1 MGTVYM
7 AYDIQLDR
15 RVAIKVI
22 SPEISE
28 SMDEAQI
35 ESILKRFQAEA
46 KLAAMIDHPNVV
58 RIYSFNQDTIEID
71 GVMQDFDYLVMEL
84 FSGRT
89 LRNTMDISGF
99 EHQEEIENWIEKYLI
114 PLLDGLQ
121 KVHESGI
128 IHRDIKP
135 ENFMM
140 KDEVPKLADFGL
152 SLGFSIPSITG
163 NMADIFGSIT
173 YMAPEQFYNFSMAR
187 EPADIYSIGKILYE
201 LVDGKIS
208 EKTKPFKQVMLSNPD
223 TDYLRSLNCIIM
235 AATEENPNQRIGSAL
250 DLKSRL
256 LQLIHCPVVPP
267 SLIPQKPA
275 SRFLTKKVVISISS
289 LALLV
294 ITLSIIHFSLNQR
307 PLHTTHSP
315 PSQEVEKITYLAY
328 PDTIQESLRSGDGS
342 MLHLIPPA
350 TIRFSSNTIL
360 NSKEFS
366 TEPFYLSEMPI
377 TNQQYVD
384 FLNKNISRIRVAED
398 EVYLDNRL
406 LLKLS
411 EKIRGYKPILFING
425 RFLIQ
430 DPMHSSCAVLMVTGL
445 GAESYAH
452 YYGLRLPQAEE
463 WYYVMKTGINSTREA
478 LQPPV
483 PVLDYRLGKYGLRG
497 INQVAEWGQSK
508 ANVFVIMG
516 PVPSAMVQED
526 IVIEKNSTKYYT
538 DTSFRVAKDASP
550 N

>member
-1 MGTVYM
+1 MKQDSPLPPGATLGKNFQIIKTIGKGGMGTVYM

-140 KDEVPKLADFGL
+140 KDEVPKLSDFGL
-152 SLGFSIPSITG
+152 SLGFSLPSITG
-163 NMADIFGSIT
+163 NLADIFGTVT

-201 LVDGKIS
+201 LVEGKIS
-208 EKTKPFKQVMLSNPD
+208 EKTNPFKQAMLSNPD
-223 TDYLRSLNCIIM
+223 TDYLRSLNNIIM

-250 DLKSRL
+250 ELKSRL
-256 LQLIHCPVVPP
+256 LQLIHCPIVPP
-267 SLIPQKPA
+267 GQNIQKPI
-275 SRFLTKKVVISISS
+275 SRFLTKKVLISISF
-289 LALLV
+289 LVLLV
-294 ITLSIIHFSLNQR
+294 ITLWVIHFSLNQR
-307 PLHTTHSP
+307 PLHTTP
-315 PSQEVEKITYLAY
+315 PQPSAEVEKITYLAY
-328 PDTIQESLRSGDGS
+328 PDTIEESLRSGDGS
-342 MLHLIPPA
+342 ILHLIPPA
-350 TIRFSSNTIL
+350 
-360 NSKEFS
+360 
-366 TEPFYLSEMPI
+366 
-377 TNQQYVD
+377 
-384 FLNKNISRIRVAED
+384 
-398 EVYLDNRL
+398 
-406 LLKLS
+406 
-411 EKIRGYKPILFING
+411 
-425 RFLIQ
+425 
-430 DPMHSSCAVLMVTGL
+430 
-445 GAESYAH
+445 
-452 YYGLRLPQAEE
+452 
-463 WYYVMKTGINSTREA
+463 
-478 LQPPV
+478 
-483 PVLDYRLGKYGLRG
+483 
-497 INQVAEWGQSK
+497 
-508 ANVFVIMG
+508 
-516 PVPSAMVQED
+516 
-526 IVIEKNSTKYYT
+526 
-538 DTSFRVAKDASP
+538 
-550 N
+550 